1 MAMRLPGDL
10 RHEHE
15 LWQALLAGR
24 DLVSQIDPARWAT
37 DTLQHPSRGEPGRSI
52 TFAAGVLSGIDQ
64 FDAGFFGIS
73 PREAQLL
80 DPQQRLLLELS
91 WEALEDAGLP
101 PSRLAGSDCAVYLG
115 ISGLDY
121 GMRVLD
127 DLSVMG
133 AHSMTGNTMSVAAN
147 RLSYVFDLHGPS
159 VAVDTACSSSLVALH
174 HACAALQR
182 GEAGAALVGGVNVL
196 LHPYPFV
203 GFTKAS
209 MLSAQGRCRPFS
221 EGADGYVRAEGAVML
236 LLKPLEQA
244 LRDGDRIHGVVRA
257 SGVNTDGARKS
268 GLTIPSG
275 QAQAELMRRVLAQA
289 ALQPTEVDY
298 LEAHGTGTRIGDPI
312 EASAISAAY
321 ARAREGALP
330 IGSIKSNLGHL
341 EPASGMAGLLK
352 ALLVLKHGVVP
363 PTLVPGALNP
373 DIDFQ
378 ALGLQVVREPQA
390 LPRGGRPLRAGVNSF
405 GFGGV
410 NAHVVLEQAP
420 LRPHPAPAP
429 TLAPAPASVP
439 APAPEPAAPLPLLL
453 SAHDEAALRQLAG
466 HYAALLRQHE
476 PAAVAQ
482 AAWHGRERLPEG
494 LLLPQPGDAAAAQ
507 ALQRFADGGPAA
519 PELLRERRLGDP
531 GTAAPLAWIYSGNG
545 AQWVGMGRRLR
556 AASPLFDAA
565 LRQAADGIAACGGPD
580 VLAALDAPG
589 AQTFD
594 DTAVAQP
601 ALFALQVAATEWLRA
616 SGLRAEAAMGH
627 SVGEIAA
634 AWSMGMLDLPGACR
648 VIVAR
653 SAAQATTRGSGRMAA
668 VGLGAE
674 AMAQRIAALGL
685 GDAVEVAADNGPA
698 HCTVSGSPA
707 ALRSLHE
714 ALRGQPLSWQ
724 DLDLDYAFHSR
735 AMDALRQPLLGSLGE
750 LRPQAGHGR
759 MYSSVTG
766 GVLAG
771 PELDADYWW
780 RNVRACVRFGP
791 ALRAMA
797 ADGLRLFLE
806 IGPHA
811 ILQRYL
817 REGLQAAGTP
827 GRALAIAPRR
837 EDTLERLQEAARR
850 ALLLGARVD
859 AGAAPARHQTPPLP
873 AYPWQRQRHWF
884 EPSTEAYR
892 LLERRAVHP
901 LLGARLHEH
910 PAAWEQHVDPRQQAW
925 LADHKVGAAIVLPA
939 AAYVEMALAASR
951 ECFADAAGHTL
962 EGLDIVSPVVFD
974 GEHARTLRLVFHPQ
988 DLRFHIEGRQ
998 RLSSDAWTL
1007 HAQGRL
1013 RGPAPAGESRQPLLA
1028 LEPARSRVPAEAH
1041 YKLCERLGLD
1051 YGPAFRGI
1059 GHIDVAARSLH
1070 AQLGFDAAAQAAQ
1083 AGWMLA
1089 PQLLDQAFQSV
1100 LGWLGVLRESQ
1111 PHADRLGFLP
1121 VGIGRLDLWLPD
1133 GPAPA
1138 SVTQLRARLVRTSPR
1153 SVLVDFELL
1162 DASQRV
1168 LARLRDCRFRAA
1180 ALVAQDHAIGA
1191 WTTQASLR
1199 PLACTPPGP
1208 PLACLQ
1214 TLLQRM
1220 AAQTPDPEQQAQ
1232 RTRYL
1237 DEAAPLLELLPL
1249 AYARDALRPCA
1260 GAPIPEQELQQWQ
1273 ARHPLLHWLLQLLRE
1288 EGLLLQTPGGWQLH
1302 DDPQLPPAADI
1313 WRAAL
1318 ASCPQAAPELLQAG
1332 RTGEA
1337 LPGWLAGETAP
1348 AVGADGGALLR
1359 SPAYASTD
1367 HDMLRALAALAGHW
1381 PAGRRLRVLELYCG
1395 GDSLFPEARLQLDT
1409 LCLPQPQDVDWV
1421 AACAD
1426 PEALAG
1432 LQALQAE
1439 DPRLRAVALDTPLL
1453 QPELPEDEGA
1463 FDLVLLRHLLH
1474 RAEQPRQA
1482 LHALSRRM
1490 RADAW
1495 LLLGER
1501 RPDHAAQFTLGL
1513 DLAWWQA
1520 TDTAPQPSLRSPGT
1534 WSRWLQEQGW
1544 SEVQALQGPA
1554 PGDPEEVST
1563 ASLLGSFTVLARP
1576 PRDAGANTAATTT
1589 ATIATTDTTTATTAT
1604 ATISPPPG
1612 ASATAEPAA
1621 PAAGATAA
1629 TAWCLQL
1636 LHPGWR
1642 DTAEALAQ
1650 ALRRAG
1656 HAVQVHSPEA
1666 GEAAAPQ
1673 LLQAPRHVLF
1683 VGTDS
1688 PAAGAAEVARQAEAL
1703 RRALLALAAAPEG
1716 RQAWVVGRGGSLID
1730 DTPADAGSPAT
1741 AALWGLARVA
1751 ANECHP
1757 LRLHL
1762 VDMVDR
1768 VDRVDPATSGDE
1780 VQAQAERLLDEV
1792 LHGDGE
1798 EEVRLRRHDAQW
1810 LRQAPRL
1817 RPASLQAAAAQ
1828 DDPAAAWRLDF
1839 RLPGQ
1844 LRNLQW
1850 QQVPRRDPGPGE
1862 VEIRAMAAGLNF
1874 RDIMYA
1880 MGLLADEAVE
1890 QGFAGA
1896 SLGLEV
1902 AGRVLRCGPGV
1913 RELRPGDEV
1922 LAFAGASFAS
1932 HVVVPERAVA
1942 RKPAHWSFA
1951 EAATVPTVFFTV
1963 WYALKHLAHLQRG
1976 ERVLV
1981 HGAAG
1986 GVGLAAIQIARL
1998 LGAEVYASAGSPAK
2012 REFVRLCGAHHV
2024 VDSRSLDFDRE
2035 VLRASEGQGVDVVLN
2050 SLAGEAITRNLMAL
2064 KPFGRFI
2071 ELGKRDFYENTPVGL
2086 RPFRNNLSY
2095 FGVDADQLMQLRPEL
2110 AREVFTE
2117 VMQAFAD
2124 GQLHPLPHRVFP
2136 AEQAVDAFRHM
2147 QQARQIGK
2155 VVLALDRAPRL
2166 IHPAQPP
2173 RLQLRP
2179 EATYL
2184 VSGGL
2189 GGFGLAT
2196 AQWLAE
2202 RGARHLAL
2210 LGRRGLDTPG
2220 LAEALPA
2227 LREAGVQV
2235 RVLACDVSQREAL
2248 ATALRDIQATM
2259 PPLRGVVH
2267 AAMVLDDALLSGLD
2281 EQRLRRVLQ
2290 PKLDGAWNLHELT
2303 REQALDLFVL
2313 YSSATTLLGNPGQAN
2328 YVAANAALE
2337 ALARLRRA
2345 QGLPACAPAWG
2356 PIADVGVLT
2365 TNTVARDSLATR
2377 LGAPALPARE
2387 ALAMLERLLL
2397 QGLPGA
2403 AVLDFSWSALQ
2414 RLLPAASAQR
2424 FAALREQADPDDQ
2437 AGEQDLRR
2445 RIAELAPEPARE
2457 LVLQQLCREVAGIL
2471 RLPADKLSPEQSVF
2485 DLGMDSLMAVELG
2498 LALERRFGIRVPPM
2512 LLNENPSIQR
2522 IAERLLAAL
2531 GPQQG
2536 AEDQDPTRHLVH
2548 GLLAQ
2553 HAEAAAPALADELAA
2568 QVRETAESG
2577 ARLIA

>member
-1 MAMRLPGDL
+1 MRLPGDL

-24 DLVSQIDPARWAT
+24 DLVSHIDPARWAT
-37 DTLQHPSRGEPGRSI
+37 DTLQHPSRAEPGRSI
-52 TFAAGVLSGIDQ
+52 TFAAGVLSAIDQ

-73 PREAQLL
+73 PREAQLM
-80 DPQQRLLLELS
+80 DPQQRLLLELA

-101 PSRLAGSDCAVYLG
+101 PSKLAGSDCAVYLG

-174 HACAALQR
+174 QACVALQR
-182 GEAGAALVGGVNVL
+182 GDAGAALVGGVNVL

-221 EGADGYVRAEGAVML
+221 EGADGYVRAEGAAVL

-244 LRDGDRIHGVVRA
+244 LRDGDRIHAVIRA

-289 ALQPTEVDY
+289 GLQPGEVDY

-312 EASAISAAY
+312 EAKAIAAAY
-321 ARAREGALP
+321 AQERDDALP

-352 ALLVLKHGVVP
+352 GLLVLKHGVVP

-373 DIDFQ
+373 DIDFE
-378 ALGLQVVREPQA
+378 ALRLQVVREP
-390 LPRGGRPLRAGVNSF
+390 RPLEPRARALRVGVNSF

-420 LRPHPAPAP
+420 TTATPPRAQRRPQAPRGAAAAAPADTP
-429 TLAPAPASVP
+429 V
-439 APAPEPAAPLPLLL
+439 PLLL
-453 SAHDEAALRQLAG
+453 SAHDEAALRELARR
-466 HYAALLRQHE
+466 YLPLLQTHE
-476 PAAVAQ
+476 PAALAH
-482 AAWHGRERLPEG
+482 AAWHARERLPEG
-494 LLLPQPGDAAAAQ
+494 LLLPDLRAPEAAQ
-507 ALQRFADGGPAA
+507 ALRRYADGGPAA
-519 PELLRERRLGDP
+519 PELLREHRLVGA
-531 GTAAPLAWIYSGNG
+531 GSHAPLAWIYSGNG

-556 AASPLFDAA
+556 AQSPVFEAA
-565 LRQAADGIAACGGPD
+565 LRQAAEGIAACGGPD
-580 VLAALDAPG
+580 VLAALDAQ
-589 AQTFD
+589 AADTFD

-601 ALFALQVAATEWLRA
+601 ALFALQVATTEVLRA

-634 AWSMGMLDLPGACR
+634 AWSMGMLDLADACR

-668 VGLGAE
+668 AGLGAE

-685 GDAVEVAADNGPA
+685 EHEVEVAADNAPN
-698 HCTVSGSPA
+698 HCTVSGAPA
-707 ALRSLHE
+707 ALRSLRE
-714 ALRGQPLSWQ
+714 ALRAQGLSWQ
-724 DLDLDYAFHSR
+724 ELDLDYAFHSR
-735 AMDALRQPLLGSLGE
+735 AMDALRQPLLGTLDA
-750 LRPQAGHGR
+750 LRPRAGEGR
-759 MYSSVTG
+759 LYSSVTG
-766 GVLAG
+766 AALQG

-791 ALRAMA
+791 ALQAMA

-817 REGLQAAGTP
+817 REGLQAAGVQAQ
-827 GRALAIAPRR
+827 GLAVAPRR
-837 EDTLERLQEAARR
+837 EDSLERLREAALR
-850 ALLLGARVD
+850 ATLLGAQLEPG
-859 AGAAPARHQTPPLP
+859 AWLPAAPPQRVELP

-884 EPSTEAYR
+884 EPSAEAYR
-892 LLERRAVHP
+892 LLERRALHP

-910 PAAWEQHVDPRQQAW
+910 PAAWEQHLDPRSQPW
-925 LADHKVGAAIVLPA
+925 LSGHKVGGAIVLPA

-951 ECFADAAGHTL
+951 DQFPDAQGYTL
-962 EGLDIVSPVVFD
+962 EGLDIISPVVFD
-974 GEHARTLRLVFHPQ
+974 GEHARTLRLLFNPQ
-988 DLRFHIEGRQ
+988 DLRFRIEGRQ
-998 RLSSDAWTL
+998 RLSHDAWPL

-1013 RGPAPAGESRQPLLA
+1013 RGPVPAGEGREPLLA
-1028 LEPARSRVPAEAH
+1028 LEPARSRVQAQAH
-1041 YKLCERLGLD
+1041 YGLCEHLGLD
-1051 YGPAFRGI
+1051 YTDGFRGI
-1059 GHIDVAARSLH
+1059 EHIDVAAGSLH
-1070 AQLGFDAAAQAAQ
+1070 AQLRPAPEDSGAQAA
-1083 AGWMLA
+1083 WLLP
-1089 PQLLDQAFQSV
+1089 PQVLDQAFQSV
-1100 LGWLGVLRESQ
+1100 LGWLG
-1111 PHADRLGFLP
+1111 ALGGPQAGGEPLGYLP
-1121 VGIGRLDLWLPD
+1121 VGIGRLDLWLPE
-1133 GPAPA
+1133 API
-1138 SVTQLRARLVRTSPR
+1138 TQLRARLVRSSPR

-1162 DASQRV
+1162 DAEHRV

-1180 ALVAQDHAIGA
+1180 ALVSRERAVGA
-1191 WTTQASLR
+1191 WTTQACLR
-1199 PLACTPPGP
+1199 PLHPGP
-1208 PLACLQ
+1208 ELPGAP

-1220 AAQTPDPEQQAQ
+1220 AAQPVDAEQQALHG
-1232 RTRYL
+1232 RYL

-1249 AYARDALRPCA
+1249 AYARDALA
-1260 GAPIPEQELQQWQ
+1260 GQPGPLPEARIQQWQ
-1273 ARHPLLHWLLQLLRE
+1273 ARHPLLHWLLRLLRE
-1288 EGLLLQTPGGWQLH
+1288 EGLLEPGAAGWVLR
-1302 DDPQLPPAADI
+1302 DDPQLPPAQAI

-1318 ASCPQAAPELLQAG
+1318 AASPQSAAELLQAG
-1332 RTGEA
+1332 HTGRA
-1337 LPGWLAGETAP
+1337 LAAWLADGPAP
-1348 AVGADGGALLR
+1348 AAPADAGALLR
-1359 SPAYASTD
+1359 GPAYARAD
-1367 HDMLRALAALAGHW
+1367 QELLRALGALAAHW
-1381 PAGRRLRVLELYCG
+1381 PQGRRLRVLELFAG
-1395 GDSLFPEARLQLDT
+1395 GDSLYPAARAQLEALDH
-1409 LCLPQPQDVDWV
+1409 PRAQDVDWV

-1426 PEALAG
+1426 ADALAG

-1439 DPRLRAVALDTPLL
+1439 APRLRAAALAPATLL
-1453 QPELPEDEGA
+1453 PELPADEPA
-1463 FDLVLLRHLLH
+1463 FDLVLVRHLLH
-1474 RAEQPRQA
+1474 RAQHPQEA
-1482 LHALSRRM
+1482 LRVLRGRL

-1495 LLLGER
+1495 LLLAER
-1501 RPDHAAQFTLGL
+1501 RPDHCAQFTLGL
-1513 DLAWWQA
+1513 DPDWWHSHDATPRPRLLGQGAWC
-1520 TDTAPQPSLRSPGT
+1520 
-1534 WSRWLQEQGW
+1534 RWLLEQGW
-1544 SEVQALQGPA
+1544 SEVQALEGPA
-1554 PGDPEEVST
+1554 PGAPEELST

-1576 PRDAGANTAATTT
+1576 PRESELAPAPEAADAGSSPSSSPETWALHVLHPAWL
-1589 ATIATTDTTTATTAT
+1589 AT
-1604 ATISPPPG
+1604 AH
-1612 ASATAEPAA
+1612 A
-1621 PAAGATAA
+1621 
-1629 TAWCLQL
+1629 L
-1636 LHPGWR
+1636 
-1642 DTAEALAQ
+1642 AEALRERGHQVLVEEQVEAQ
-1650 ALRRAG
+1650 
-1656 HAVQVHSPEA
+1656 SPTA
-1666 GEAAAPQ
+1666 TRH
-1673 LLQAPRHVLF
+1673 LLF
-1683 VGTDS
+1683 TGTDT
-1688 PAAGAAEVARQAEAL
+1688 PDADAAQLAGQADAL
-1703 RRALLALAAAPEG
+1703 RRALLALAAHAEG
-1716 RQAWVVGRGGSLID
+1716 RHAWVITRGGSLID
-1730 DTPADAGSPAT
+1730 DTDPADSLSPTDTPAFPAA

-1757 LRLHL
+1757 LRLRL
-1762 VDMVDR
+1762 VDLCADAE
-1768 VDRVDPATSGDE
+1768 DPP
-1780 VQAQAERLLDEV
+1780 AQAALLLDEL

-1798 EEVRLRRHDAQW
+1798 EEVRLSRRNAQL
-1810 LRQAPRL
+1810 LRQVPRL
-1817 RPASLQAAAAQ
+1817 HAAQ
-1828 DDPAAAWRLDF
+1828 LQLPTQQPDPSAGWRLDF

-1844 LRNLQW
+1844 LRNLHW
-1850 QQVPRRDPGPGE
+1850 QQVPRREPGPGE

-1874 RDIMYA
+1874 RDLMYA

-1963 WYALKHLAHLQRG
+1963 WYALKHLARLQRG
-1976 ERVLV
+1976 ERLLV

-1986 GVGLAAIQIARL
+1986 GVGLAAIQIAQL
-1998 LGAEVYASAGSPAK
+1998 LGAEVYASAGSASK
-2012 REFVRLCGAHHV
+2012 REFVRLCGADHV

-2035 VLRASEGQGVDVVLN
+2035 VLRLSGGEGVDVVLN
-2050 SLAGEAITRNLMAL
+2050 SLAGEAITRNLAAL

-2110 AREVFTE
+2110 ARDIFAE

-2124 GQLHPLPHRVFP
+2124 GSLHPLPHRVFP
-2136 AEQAVDAFRHM
+2136 ADQAVEAFRHM

-2155 VVLALDRAPRL
+2155 VVLALDRPPRQLQPAQAPRL
-2166 IHPAQPP
+2166 
-2173 RLQLRP
+2173 RLREQ
-2179 EATYL
+2179 ATYL
-2184 VSGGL
+2184 VTGGL

-2210 LGRRGLDTPG
+2210 LGRRGADTPG
-2220 LAEALPA
+2220 LDQALPA

-2235 RVLACDVSQREAL
+2235 RVYACDVSQREQL
-2248 ATALRDIQATM
+2248 ARTLLDIRGSM

-2313 YSSATTLLGNPGQAN
+2313 FSSATTLLGNPGQAN

-2365 TNTVARDSLATR
+2365 TNELARDSLAAR
-2377 LGAPALPARE
+2377 LGAPALPARD

-2397 QGLPGA
+2397 QDLPGA
-2403 AVLDFSWSALQ
+2403 ALLDFSWSALQ
-2414 RLLPAASAQR
+2414 RLLPSASAKR
-2424 FAALREQADPDDQ
+2424 FAELRAHADQGDDER
-2437 AGEQDLRR
+2437 EQDLRR
-2445 RIAELAPEPARE
+2445 HLAELPPHEARE
-2457 LVLQQLCREVAGIL
+2457 LVLQHLCREVAGIL
-2471 RLPADKLSPEQSVF
+2471 RLPADKLNPSQCVF

-2512 LLNENPSIQR
+2512 LLNENPSIER
-2522 IAERLLAAL
+2522 IAERLLATL
-2531 GPQQG
+2531 GPQPEAQ
-2536 AEDQDPTRHLVH
+2536 APDPTQQLVQ

-2553 HAEAAAPALADELAA
+2553 HAEHHAETTAAELAE
-2568 QVRETAESG
+2568 QVREAADSG